1 MTSALDMP
9 KIMSYIYNKSWKLQ
23 FSASSSIIIIED
35 FYLQTFLHSL
45 VKISNLQQ
53 MAETLIFLQ
62 ENQFDSLEQ
71 LQHESDTISKQI
83 DNLSDQKNNLQD
95 QIADLNT
102 KIHYLGQYHVNKKY
116 FSSMLKSDNKADY
129 RKTHSDKIAQ
139 YDEARNFLK
148 SVYPDSDYPDLNQLK
163 NQRKQI
169 LTDYKSLNSDIHDL
183 YKQNQKLKIVSHNSQ
198 ELLSHKQVIS
208 RENLHL

>member
-1 MTSALDMP
+1 
-9 KIMSYIYNKSWKLQ
+9 
-23 FSASSSIIIIED
+23 
-35 FYLQTFLHSL
+35 
-45 VKISNLQQ
+45 

-95 QIADLNT
+95 QIADLNK

-116 FSSMLKSDNKADY
+116 FSSMLKSGNKADY

-208 RENLHL
+208 RENLHLQPNNSFIIFLILQCQALESLLIILILLSPPDTFYLIILHIL

>member
-1 MTSALDMP
+1 
-9 KIMSYIYNKSWKLQ
+9 
-23 FSASSSIIIIED
+23 
-35 FYLQTFLHSL
+35 
-45 VKISNLQQ
+45 
-53 MAETLIFLQ
+53 
-62 ENQFDSLEQ
+62 
-71 LQHESDTISKQI
+71 
-83 DNLSDQKNNLQD
+83 
-95 QIADLNT
+95 
-102 KIHYLGQYHVNKKY
+102 
-116 FSSMLKSDNKADY
+116 MLKSDNKADY

-169 LTDYKSLNSDIHDL
+169 LTDYKSLNSDIRDL

>member
-1 MTSALDMP
+1 
-9 KIMSYIYNKSWKLQ
+9 
-23 FSASSSIIIIED
+23 
-35 FYLQTFLHSL
+35 
-45 VKISNLQQ
+45 
-53 MAETLIFLQ
+53 
-62 ENQFDSLEQ
+62 
-71 LQHESDTISKQI
+71 
-83 DNLSDQKNNLQD
+83 
-95 QIADLNT
+95 
-102 KIHYLGQYHVNKKY
+102 
-116 FSSMLKSDNKADY
+116 MLKSGNKADY

-183 YKQNQKLKIVSHNSQ
+183 YKQNQNLKIVSHNSQ